1 MPTFLR
7 YTFLLAML
15 LTLSDVAS
23 AETELRFTPDSKP
36 ASVHTKRVIEEL
48 RASLPFSD
56 ERDFEEQQRGFLAAP
71 DYKEIMAD
79 AGHVAWSMK
88 KYGFL
93 LENED
98 FDSIHPS
105 LQRQAL
111 LNMNY
116 GLYEVI
122 PGIYQV
128 RGFDLANITFIQ
140 GQTGWI
146 IFDTL
151 TASETARAALELINQ
166 ELGERPVVAVVYSH
180 SHADHFGGVRGVV
193 AEEDVL
199 SGKVQIIAPA
209 GFMENAISENVYA
222 GNAMSRRLYYQYGVL
237 VPAGPRGHVDQ
248 SIGKSVAAGNLG
260 LIAPTRIIEKP
271 VEELVIDGVRIV
283 FHNTPGTEAPAE
295 MNSWF
300 PELKAFWAAEN
311 ITGTIHNIYTL
322 RGALIRDSLAWSKYI
337 NDALYRFGQ
346 QAEVMFASH
355 NWPRWGNERIQEV
368 MRDQRDMYA
377 HLNNQTLHLAN
388 QGVTINEI
396 HNEYA
401 VPQSQQSN
409 WYSRGYHGSFE
420 HNSRGVLNRFLG
432 YWDANPATLIPLS
445 PADSAPL
452 YVEMMGG
459 GQVIIEKGAE
469 LFDAGQYRHAQEIV
483 TKLVYAEPQ
492 NRQAKF
498 LLADIFE
505 QIAYQRESPSV
516 RNSYLG
522 AALELR
528 HGIPQGVPPKSFGP
542 DLVRAMTTDKF
553 LDFLGIRLDASMA
566 EGLSFKINFVTPDN
580 GEEYILELSNS
591 ALTNIAG
598 YRAEDADL
606 TIIVDRSDL
615 NFFIMGVTSLPELV
629 ENGKA
634 RLEGDPAVFEQL
646 QSMLVKFDGKFAIM
660 PGTR

>member
-48 RASLPFSD
+48 RVSLPFSD

-71 DYKEIMAD
+71 DYREIMAD

-88 KYGFL
+88 KYEFL

-199 SGKVQIIAPA
+199 SGKVQIIAPV

-368 MRDQRDMYA
+368 MRGQRDMYA

-459 GQVIIEKGAE
+459 GQAIIEKGAE

-505 QIAYQRESPSV
+505 QIAYQRESP
-516 RNSYLG
+516 L
-522 AALELR
+522 
-528 HGIPQGVPPKSFGP
+528 PQ
-542 DLVRAMTTDKF
+542 
-553 LDFLGIRLDASMA
+553 
-566 EGLSFKINFVTPDN
+566 
-580 GEEYILELSNS
+580 
-591 ALTNIAG
+591 
-598 YRAEDADL
+598 
-606 TIIVDRSDL
+606 
-615 NFFIMGVTSLPELV
+615 
-629 ENGKA
+629 
-634 RLEGDPAVFEQL
+634 
-646 QSMLVKFDGKFAIM
+646 
-660 PGTR
+660 